1 MINQIHAQ
9 HVSTDKHLSL
19 GVKVEK
25 PVAKHHHDGMSD
37 NGSAEDAASCCDFTC
52 QTLAIIHEDDV
63 RSEEARERIANGHL
77 PVSLIWTSD
86 FTTPPPKYC
95 VESPKRD

>member
-1 MINQIHAQ
+1 MINQIHTQ

-19 GVKVEK
+19 GEKAKK

-52 QTLAIIHEDDV
+52 QTLAILHQAEV
-63 RSEEARERIANGHL
+63 RSNEVREPGANSHL
-77 PVSLIWTSD
+77 PISLIWQSD
-86 FTTPPPKYC
+86 FTTPPPKRR
-95 VESPKRD
+95 V